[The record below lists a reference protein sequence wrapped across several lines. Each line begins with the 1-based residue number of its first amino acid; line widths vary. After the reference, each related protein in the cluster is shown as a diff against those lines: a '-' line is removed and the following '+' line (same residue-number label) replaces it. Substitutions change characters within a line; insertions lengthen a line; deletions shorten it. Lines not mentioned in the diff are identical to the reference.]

1 MPPHDPAVLAERIR
15 KWMARPDRRKV
26 PTLTGDLDID
36 HLITRWLDFVQM
48 RSGMPD
54 A

>member
-1 MPPHDPAVLAERIR
+1 MKRINLFVT
-15 KWMARPDRRKV
+15 P
-26 PTLTGDLDID
+26 GDLDID
-36 HLITRWLDFVQM
+36 HLISCWLDFVQM